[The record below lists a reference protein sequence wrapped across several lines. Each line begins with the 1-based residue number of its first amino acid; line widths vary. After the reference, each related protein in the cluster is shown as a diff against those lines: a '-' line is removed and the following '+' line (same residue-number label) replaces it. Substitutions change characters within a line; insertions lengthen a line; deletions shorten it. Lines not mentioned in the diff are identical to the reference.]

1 MIKRLREGKIT
12 ERHARAV
19 LVLPDETQEELI
31 EQVISQKLNV
41 KQTEDRVR
49 QKTGPEKVKAQTF
62 QFSQDVTQA
71 KEELGKSIE
80 TIENQVYALNK
91 KIKNMKII
99 MKLK

>member
-1 MIKRLREGKIT
+1 M
-12 ERHARAV
+12 
-19 LVLPDETQEELI
+19 
-31 EQVISQKLNV
+31 

-80 TIENQVYALNK
+80 TIENQVYVLNK
-91 KIKNMKII
+91 R
-99 MKLK
+99 